1 MKLIRW
7 YWLKHDWLALIQIH
21 LPSCLNTCPPT
32 TKGLATTRF
41 GKLLG
46 EKFPTTVG
54 FWNILDPDIDWVELD
69 IDGWLGTIT
78 IPGVWGVTSV
88 GWSAD
93 NVVLKGDDVVGEGFE
108 FTGRMVTT
116 SRKRV
121 KEDKVNRL
129 HISLFKIY
137 LEWKY
142 ILKAFNSYLV
152 LPFPFVVFDCR

>member
-1 MKLIRW
+1 M
-7 YWLKHDWLALIQIH
+7 
-21 LPSCLNTCPPT
+21 PSCLNTCPPT

-46 EKFPTTVG
+46 EKFPTIVG
-54 FWNILDPDIDWVELD
+54 FWNKLGPAIDWVELG

-93 NVVLKGDDVVGEGFE
+93 NVVLKADEVVGEGFE
-108 FTGRMVTT
+108 FTGRIVTT
-116 SRKRV
+116 SIKRV

-129 HISLFKIY
+129 HIFIVCQ
-137 LEWKY
+137 E
-142 ILKAFNSYLV
+142 
-152 LPFPFVVFDCR
+152 